1 MAIEAQ
7 MLQDQDVI
15 EITAPAAL
23 TSGQVLQL
31 ADGRAGVVA
40 SLNAVASGDIT
51 AISVVGQFRVAKTA
65 SINILDGQEV
75 WWDVSENTAT
85 YAEVLGD
92 FPIGVAVG
100 DSLAAATTV
109 VVRLNETNRPK
120 VELNR
125 AGWTEEAALGLG
137 VDQIAEKSDIRLSFD
152 AVAEIAQAAYLSIGV
167 VDVDDGPILEGLI
180 ALFDRGDNAALDM
193 DFGLAVGSHASDFEA
208 IAEFVAFHLD
218 GNSDNILAHS
228 DDGTTDVALVDT
240 TVDHV
245 DNTYAFYQI
254 DCRDKTDIKMY
265 INGIRVL
272 SGTTFTLTAFSGNLV
287 AIVHAEKTSDNT
299 LLDLRIRKLHIRR
312 GMLT

>member
-109 VVRLNETNRPK
+109 VVRLNETIRPK
-120 VELNR
+120 IELGR
-125 AGWTEEAALGLG
+125 GGWTKEATLGLG
-137 VDQIAEKSDIRLSFD
+137 VDVVAEKGDIRMLFD
-152 AVAEIAQAAYLSIGV
+152 ATAEIAQAAYLSTTVI
-167 VDVDDGPILEGLI
+167 DVDDGPILEGLI
-180 ALFDRGDNAALDM
+180 AIFDIGDNAALDIN
-193 DFGLAVGSHASDFEA
+193 FGLAVGSHGTDFEA
-208 IAEFVAFHLD
+208 IAEFVTFQLD
-218 GNSDNILAHS
+218 GNSLNIMAHS
-228 DDGTTDVALVDT
+228 DDGTTDVAPVDT
-240 TVDHV
+240 TKDAV
-245 DNTYAFYQI
+245 DNTYAFFQI
-254 DCRDKTDIKMY
+254 DCRDKADIQLY
-265 INGIRVL
+265 INGINVL
-272 SGTTFTLTAFSGNLV
+272 PGTTFTLAAFSGNLL
-287 AIVHAEKTSDNT
+287 AIVHIEKTSNDV
-299 LLDLRIRKLHIRR
+299 LADVRIRKLHVRR
-312 GMLT
+312 GILT